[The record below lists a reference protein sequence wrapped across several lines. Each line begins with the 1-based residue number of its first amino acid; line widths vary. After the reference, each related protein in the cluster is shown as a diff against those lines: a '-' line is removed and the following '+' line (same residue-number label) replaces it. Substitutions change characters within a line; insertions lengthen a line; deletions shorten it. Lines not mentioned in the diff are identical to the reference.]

1 MTTETDLQIRL
12 RRAKE
17 AVSKAKAA
25 REDAIRAQVMADS
38 SYANAKRRYE
48 ELFLEEE
55 KAEADR
61 RKTAYLHCTA

>member
-38 SYANAKRRYE
+38 SYAYAKRRYE

-55 KAEADR
+55 KAEAAR